1 MKLFKYK
8 GIELN
13 DKEYPKTFLR
23 DINCFLNN
31 KIWFSKIEH
40 LNDPFEGGYKVNFLQ
55 NKLLEKSLGETVV
68 NDLIVS
74 REKLLKTKKDT
85 LGILSLTTDNKNL
98 LMWSHYTNNHKG
110 YCLEFDLNIHD
121 FKFNPFN
128 EFDLRKVNYNN
139 VPHLDNILDKD
150 YLKNITIKS
159 KDWIYEKEYR
169 FISTIYGELNYSENC
184 LKSIFIGANCSSENE
199 IMLYMLA
206 YHKKCK
212 LYKAKFYN
220 GSFDLYFQ
228 ELDLNNISKNIN
240 FDNLLNIFKTLL

>member
-1 MKLFKYK
+1 M
-8 GIELN
+8 GNI
-13 DKEYPKTFLR
+13 
-23 DINCFLNN
+23 
-31 KIWFSKIEH
+31 SKIEH

-128 EFDLRKVNYNN
+128 EL
-139 VPHLDNILDKD
+139 
-150 YLKNITIKS
+150 
-159 KDWIYEKEYR
+159 
-169 FISTIYGELNYSENC
+169 ISIVTIYSSLSSISSILVFSIRIFDKNSTLFFIFTPLLSYQLDTYFLLLIKPLSAY
-184 LKSIFIGANCSSENE
+184 KSIQSDSLNQNGFPPLRQLNVTQKILFLQHFHS
-199 IMLYMLA
+199 IFHL
-206 YHKKCK
+206 K
-212 LYKAKFYN
+212 LV
-220 GSFDLYFQ
+220 
-228 ELDLNNISKNIN
+228 
-240 FDNLLNIFKTLL
+240 